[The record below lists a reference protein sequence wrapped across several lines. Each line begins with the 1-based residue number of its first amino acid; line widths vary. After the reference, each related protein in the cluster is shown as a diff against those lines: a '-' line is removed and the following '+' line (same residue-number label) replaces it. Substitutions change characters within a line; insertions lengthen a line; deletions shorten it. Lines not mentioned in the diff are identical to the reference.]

1 MWSRARSS
9 RPGREGDPPVTPL
22 SRRRA
27 PEPFADALRDAV
39 AGGAAATLLGRAA
52 GLGQEA
58 AGAAVAAESAP
69 ASEREG
75 TVTVECS
82 GAVWAQELTL
92 LETDLRE
99 RMNARLEGVQVRSLR
114 FKVKSP

>member
-1 MWSRARSS
+1 
-9 RPGREGDPPVTPL
+9 V
-22 SRRRA
+22 A
-27 PEPFADALRDAV
+27 PD
-39 AGGAAATLLGRAA
+39 TLLGRVQ
-52 GLGQEA
+52 GVWQEA

-99 RMNARLEGVQVRSLR
+99 RLNARLGAAQVRSLR
-114 FKVKSP
+114 FKVKTP